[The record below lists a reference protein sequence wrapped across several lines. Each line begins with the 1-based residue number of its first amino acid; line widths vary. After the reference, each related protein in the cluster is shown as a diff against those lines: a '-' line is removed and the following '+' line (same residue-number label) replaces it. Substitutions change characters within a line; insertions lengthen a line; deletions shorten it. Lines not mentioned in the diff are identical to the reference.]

1 MSTVT
6 LNPDVL
12 SFYAELREN
21 NTKKWWTAN
30 KRRYDE
36 NVAEPFTALGDRLSG
51 EFGPMKV
58 FRPYRDVRFGPDKSP
73 YKLHIGM
80 VSRSAVASYLQLGE
94 TGLMVGGGIYM
105 VPTAALARFRELVD
119 DPRRVRGLTEVVDK
133 VVREGFSLMRDDALR
148 TAPRGYPSD
157 HPQVALLQLR
167 RLAVAREVGTPD
179 WLWTPEAV
187 ERIRVQL
194 RAVAIWCDWLRA
206 NLGDVVD

>member
-1 MSTVT
+1 MDAVP

-36 NVAEPFTALGDRLSG
+36 NVAEPFTALGDQLSG

-58 FRPYRDVRFGPDKSP
+58 FRPYRDVRFSPDKSP

-94 TGLMVGGGIYM
+94 TGLMLGGGSYL
-105 VPTAALARFRELVD
+105 VPPAALTRFREIVD
-119 DPRRVRGLTEVVDK
+119 DPRLARGLTRVVNQ
-133 VVREGFSLMRDDALR
+133 VAREGFSLMRDDALR
-148 TAPRGYPSD
+148 TAPRGYD
-157 HPQVALLQLR
+157 VGHPRVALLQLR

-187 ERIRVQL
+187 EHIRGQL
-194 RAVAIWCDWLRA
+194 RTVDLWCAWLRT
-206 NLGDVVD
+206 NLGGLLG